1 MDEHALRVLIT
12 CRELVVRAGSQLY
25 TRDVAEALREL
36 GHAPV
41 VYSPRLG
48 PVAEEMRSRGVAVID
63 RLDRLGAPPD
73 LIHGQHHLEAMAAML
88 RFPTVPALF
97 VCHGWLPWEE
107 APPCFPSLRHYVAV
121 DHLRRDRLVLEH
133 GIPESRVTV
142 LPNFVDLDRFRPR
155 PAPLPS
161 RPRRA
166 LLLSNQ
172 ASERNFV
179 PVVERVC
186 AASGIELTVAGSAS
200 GAAASR
206 PEELLTGFD
215 LVFARGR
222 AALEAMAVGAA
233 VVLCDVE
240 GDGPLIETANFQA
253 LRDLNFGLATLRP
266 PVDEDRLRAAI
277 GRYDPQEAARVRDL
291 VRRETGRREA
301 VARLVALYRR
311 LIATAPILD
320 GEEHARAC
328 LEAAARYVTWL
339 GTYVATADE
348 RLATI
353 EQGRISAEEGRQ
365 AAEERLMSAEAKRV
379 SAEERLAETA
389 ATLHVLE
396 RSPFLRLRDW
406 LLGLRPLVA
415 AWQAVK
421 ARRSG

>member
-1 MDEHALRVLIT
+1 MVERALRVLIT

-73 LIHGQHHLEAMAAML
+73 FIHGQHHLEAMAAML
-88 RFPTVPALF
+88 RFPAVPALF
-97 VCHGWLPWEE
+97 LCHGWLPWEE
-107 APPCFPSLRHYVAV
+107 APPHFPSLLHYVAV

-133 GIPESRVTV
+133 GIPESQVTV

-155 PAPLPS
+155 PTPLPP

-172 ASERNFV
+172 ASERTFV

-200 GAAASR
+200 GATASR
-206 PEELLTGFD
+206 PEELLAGCD

-233 VVLCDVE
+233 VVLCDLE
-240 GDGPLIETANFQA
+240 GDGPLVETANFQV

-266 PVDEDRLRAAI
+266 PVDEERLRTAI

-291 VRRETGRREA
+291 VRREAGRGEA
-301 VARLVALYRR
+301 VARLVALYRGV
-311 LIATAPILD
+311 IATAPLLS

-328 LEAAARYVTWL
+328 LAAAARYVTWL

-348 RLATI
+348 RLAAI
-353 EQGRISAEEGRQ
+353 EQGRISAEKERLV
-365 AAEERLMSAEAKRV
+365 AETRWVSAEEKWM

-396 RSPFLRLRDW
+396 RSPFLRLRDR
-406 LLGLRPLVA
+406 LLALRPLVA
-415 AWQAVK
+415 AWRAVK
-421 ARRSG
+421 VRRPG

>member
-1 MDEHALRVLIT
+1 MGERALRVLIT

-36 GHAPV
+36 GHSPV

-48 PVAEEMRSRGVAVID
+48 AVAEEMRSHGVAVID

-73 LIHGQHHLEAMAAML
+73 FIHGQHHLEAMAAML
-88 RFPTVPALF
+88 RFPAVPALF
-97 VCHGWLPWEE
+97 ICHGWLPWEE
-107 APPCFPSLRHYVAV
+107 APPHFPSLLHYLAV
-121 DHLRRDRLVLEH
+121 DNLRRDRLVFEH
-133 GIPESRVTV
+133 GIPESQITV

-155 PAPLPS
+155 PAPLPPH
-161 RPRRA
+161 PRRA

-172 ASERNFV
+172 ASERTFV

-186 AASGIELTVAGSAS
+186 AASGIELAVAGSAA

-206 PEELLTGFD
+206 PEELLAGFD

-240 GDGPLIETANFQA
+240 GDGPLVDTANFAA

-266 PVDEDRLRAAI
+266 PVDEERLRAAI

-301 VARLVALYRR
+301 VARLTALYRGV
-311 LIATAPILD
+311 IANAPLLS
-320 GEEHARAC
+320 GEEHDRAC
-328 LEAAARYVTWL
+328 LEATARYVTWL
-339 GTYVATADE
+339 GAYVATADE
-348 RLATI
+348 RLAAI
-353 EQGRISAEEGRQ
+353 EQGRI
-365 AAEERLMSAEAKRV
+365 AAEEERLAAEKGWA

-389 ATLHVLE
+389 ATLHALE
-396 RSPFLRLRDW
+396 RSPFLRLRDR
-406 LLGLRPLVA
+406 LVGLRPLVA
-415 AWQAVK
+415 AWRTVK
-421 ARRSG
+421 ARRSD